1 MFWFFRNSNI
11 AFPAPTLARNILG
24 SKESLACFPMRA
36 LLFLN
41 QYTQL
46 YRAGWLSRKSYF
58 GRSLFRPI
66 RGDQAYGAPFS
77 NQWNQAEQPV
87 LYRLTMEDTMK
98 SKYIAIALLS
108 TALMTGVAY
117 AQTSTATAD
126 KANSSATMHKEGQ
139 WRSSKLIGVDVYN
152 EANEKIGDIEELI
165 LDKSGKVE
173 HVVLGVG
180 GFLGM
185 GEHYVAVAFD
195 KLKLVNEPVR
205 STTASTAPTG
215 NAPATNVD
223 SNARTAADGTAK
235 TTTGAATST
244 TTRPVRTANEEW
256 YPDHAV
262 LNATK
267 DQLKAMTQ
275 FKYN

>member
-1 MFWFFRNSNI
+1 MDERRSRLKRSKARI
-11 AFPAPTLARNILG
+11 VLAVDPMPPAALKLSSSRMEQALFPTNG
-24 SKESLACFPMRA
+24 TK
-36 LLFLN
+36 
-41 QYTQL
+41 
-46 YRAGWLSRKSYF
+46 
-58 GRSLFRPI
+58 
-66 RGDQAYGAPFS
+66 
-77 NQWNQAEQPV
+77 AEQPV
-87 LYRLTMEDTMK
+87 LFRFTLEETMK

-108 TALMTGVAY
+108 TALMTGVAS
-117 AQTSTATAD
+117 AQTSTTTTTD
-126 KANSSATMHKEGQ
+126 KANSSAMMHKEGQ

-152 EANEKIGDIEELI
+152 EANEKIGNIEELI

-180 GFLGM
+180 GFLGI

-195 KLKLVNEPVR
+195 KLKWVNDPVR
-205 STTASTAPTG
+205 STTASTAPAST
-215 NAPATNVD
+215 APATNVD
-223 SNARTAADGTAK
+223 SNARTAGDGTAK
-235 TTTGAATST
+235 TTTGAAST
-244 TTRPVRTANEEW
+244 TTRPVRAANEEW

>member
-1 MFWFFRNSNI
+1 MQLKPNS
-11 AFPAPTLARNILG
+11 
-24 SKESLACFPMRA
+24 
-36 LLFLN
+36 
-41 QYTQL
+41 
-46 YRAGWLSRKSYF
+46 
-58 GRSLFRPI
+58 
-66 RGDQAYGAPFS
+66 
-77 NQWNQAEQPV
+77 PV
-87 LYRLTMEDTMK
+87 LLRLTPEETMK

-108 TALMTGVAY
+108 TALMTGVAS
-117 AQTSTATAD
+117 AQTSTTATTD
-126 KANSSATMHKEGQ
+126 KANSSAMMHKEGQ

-152 EANEKIGDIEELI
+152 EANEKIGNIEELI

-195 KLKLVNEPVR
+195 KLKWVNEPVR
-205 STTASTAPTG
+205 STTASTAPAAG

-235 TTTGAATST
+235 TTTGAATT
-244 TTRPVRTANEEW
+244 AARPVRSASEEW